1 MEILNGFDYL
11 FSNTSALI
19 FVFLGA
25 VVGMVVGAIPG
36 LSAAAAIAMI
46 VPATFYLDPLSALG
60 FLYVIGKSG
69 RYGGSISA
77 ILFNTPGT
85 AAAAATMQD
94 GYPMTQKGQSGKA
107 LKIATVASVF
117 GDFIGE
123 FILIFGVAYIA
134 AWTLSFGPPE
144 YFAVYFAA
152 FVIIGSVIG
161 KSIIKGIVSTLL
173 GALLSLI
180 GMDPITGESRY
191 TFYIYELENGLN
203 LVPLLIGLFV
213 FSEILFQFN
222 KVLSSKIEEIS
233 IKSNIKSDHSLY
245 FSEIKKCLMIM
256 TRSSAIGAF
265 IGMMPGLGS
274 AVACFVAYGEEKRRS
289 KNKKLWGTGI
299 VEGVAAPESA
309 NNAVSGPTMIP
320 LLTLGIPGSTIA
332 AILIGVFLIHGI
344 QVGPTIFATSK
355 ELVYGLFAC
364 GLLGI
369 VTYGIIGYFFGPLL
383 GRIIAVLSPNMIYPF
398 VLITGFIA
406 AYSARQSLF
415 DVGLAILFGVIGYL
429 LRLTGYSLPALLIA
443 FVLARNAEEAFR
455 QSLLLSEQGIGIF
468 LNRPIAIAFF
478 VVGLLVLFFR
488 IKTKDK
494 SLEN

>member
-1 MEILNGFDYL
+1 MEIIDGFSYL
-11 FSNTSALI
+11 FSNNTALI
-19 FVFLGA
+19 FVFAGA
-25 VVGMVVGAIPG
+25 IVGMVVGAIPG

-85 AAAAATMQD
+85 AASAATMQD

-107 LKIATVASVF
+107 LKIATVSSVF
-117 GDFIGE
+117 GDIFGE
-123 FILIFGVAYIA
+123 LVLIFGVSYIA
-134 AWTLSFGPPE
+134 SWTLSFGPPE

-161 KSIIKGIVSTLL
+161 KSVTKGILSTLL

-191 TFYIYELENGLN
+191 TFNNYELENGLS

-222 KVLSSKIEEIS
+222 EVITKKIKKVAV
-233 IKSNIKSDHSLY
+233 KSNLKTDNSLS
-245 FSEIKKCLMIM
+245 FSEIKKCFMIM
-256 TRSSAIGAF
+256 LRSSAIGAF
-265 IGMMPGLGS
+265 IGIMPGLGS
-274 AVACFVAYGEEKRRS
+274 AVACFVAYGEEKRRA
-289 KNKKLWGTGI
+289 KNKKEWGTGI
-299 VEGVAAPESA
+299 IEGVAAPESA

-344 QVGPTIFATSK
+344 QVGPTIFETSK
-355 ELVYGLFAC
+355 DLVYGLFAS

-369 VTYGIIGYFFGPLL
+369 VIYGVIGYFFGPML
-383 GRIIAVLSPNMIYPF
+383 GRIIALISPNMIYPF

-415 DVGLAILFGVIGYL
+415 DVAVAILFGIIGYF

-455 QSLLLSEQGIGIF
+455 QSLLLSESGIGIF
-468 LNRPIAIAFF
+468 LDRPIAISFF
-478 VVGLLVLFFR
+478 VIGIFVLFFR
-488 IKTKDK
+488 IKSK
-494 SLEN
+494 N

>member
-1 MEILNGFDYL
+1 MEIIDGFSYL
-11 FSNTSALI
+11 FSNNTALI
-19 FVFLGA
+19 FVFAGA
-25 VVGMVVGAIPG
+25 IVGMVVGAIPG

-85 AAAAATMQD
+85 AASAATMQD

-107 LKIATVASVF
+107 LKIATVSSVF
-117 GDFIGE
+117 GDIFGE
-123 FILIFGVAYIA
+123 LVLIFGVAYIA
-134 AWTLSFGPPE
+134 SWTLSFGPPE

-161 KSIIKGIVSTLL
+161 KSVTKGILSTLL

-191 TFYIYELENGLN
+191 TFNNYQLENGLS

-222 KVLSSKIEEIS
+222 EVITKKIKKVAV
-233 IKSNIKSDHSLY
+233 KSNLKTDSSLS
-245 FSEIKKCLMIM
+245 FSEIKKCFMIM
-256 TRSSAIGAF
+256 LRSSAIGAF
-265 IGMMPGLGS
+265 IGIMPGLGS
-274 AVACFVAYGEEKRRS
+274 AVACFVAYGEEKRRA
-289 KNKKLWGTGI
+289 KNKKEWGTGI
-299 VEGVAAPESA
+299 IEGVAAPESA

-344 QVGPTIFATSK
+344 QVGPTIFETSK
-355 ELVYGLFAC
+355 DLVYGLFAS

-369 VTYGIIGYFFGPLL
+369 VIYGVIGYFFGPML
-383 GRIIAVLSPNMIYPF
+383 GRIIALISPNMIYPF

-415 DVGLAILFGVIGYL
+415 DVAVAILFGIIGYF

-455 QSLLLSEQGIGIF
+455 QSLLLSESGIGIF
-468 LNRPIAIAFF
+468 LDRPIAISFF
-478 VVGLLVLFFR
+478 VIGIFVLFFR
-488 IKTKDK
+488 IKSK
-494 SLEN
+494 N

>member
-1 MEILNGFDYL
+1 MEIINGFYYL
-11 FSNTSALI
+11 FSNSSALI
-19 FVFLGA
+19 FVFAGA

-117 GDFIGE
+117 GDFFGE
-123 FILIFGVAYIA
+123 LVLIFGVAIIA
-134 AWTLSFGPPE
+134 SWTLSFGPPE

-161 KSIIKGIVSTLL
+161 KSITKGILSTLL

-191 TFYIYELENGLN
+191 TFNNYELENGLN

-222 KVLSSKIEEIS
+222 QVITDKIKIVAV
-233 IKSNIKSDHSLY
+233 KSNLKTDNSLS
-245 FSEIKKCLMIM
+245 FSEIKKCFMIM
-256 TRSSAIGAF
+256 LRSSAIGAF
-265 IGMMPGLGS
+265 IGIMPGLGS
-274 AVACFVAYGEEKRRS
+274 AVACFVAYGEEKRRA
-289 KNKKLWGTGI
+289 KNKEEWGTGI
-299 VEGVAAPESA
+299 IEGVAAPESA

-344 QVGPTIFATSK
+344 QVGPTIFETSK

-369 VTYGIIGYFFGPLL
+369 VIYGVIGYFFGPLL
-383 GRIIAVLSPNMIYPF
+383 GRTIALLSPNMIYPF

-415 DVGLAILFGVIGYL
+415 DVGVAILFGIIGYF

-443 FVLARNAEEAFR
+443 FVLAKNAEEAFR
-455 QSLLLSEQGIGIF
+455 QSLLLSEAGIGIF
-468 LNRPIAIAFF
+468 LNRPIAISFF
-478 VVGLLVLFFR
+478 IIGFFVLFFK
-488 IKTKDK
+488 IKSK
-494 SLEN
+494 N

>member
-1 MEILNGFDYL
+1 MEIINGFYYL
-11 FSNTSALI
+11 FSNSSALI
-19 FVFLGA
+19 FVFAGA
-25 VVGMVVGAIPG
+25 VVGMIVGAIPG

-94 GYPMTQKGQSGKA
+94 GYPMSQKGQSGKA

-117 GDFIGE
+117 GDFVGE
-123 FILIFGVAYIA
+123 FVLIFGVAIIA
-134 AWTLSFGPPE
+134 SWTLSFGPPE

-161 KSIIKGIVSTLL
+161 KSITKGILSTLL

-191 TFYIYELENGLN
+191 TFNNYELENGLN

-222 KVLSSKIEEIS
+222 QVITEKIKTVA
-233 IKSNIKSDHSLY
+233 IKSNLKTDNSLS
-245 FSEIKKCLMIM
+245 FSEIKKCFMIM
-256 TRSSAIGAF
+256 LRSSAIGAF
-265 IGMMPGLGS
+265 IGIMPGLGS
-274 AVACFVAYGEEKRRS
+274 AVACFVAYGEEKRRA
-289 KNKKLWGTGI
+289 KNKEEWGTGI
-299 VEGVAAPESA
+299 IEGVAAPESA

-344 QVGPTIFATSK
+344 QVGPTIFETSK

-364 GLLGI
+364 GLMGI
-369 VTYGIIGYFFGPLL
+369 VIYGVIGYFFGPLL
-383 GRIIAVLSPNMIYPF
+383 GRTIALLSPNIIYPF

-415 DVGLAILFGVIGYL
+415 DVGVAILFGVIGYF

-443 FVLARNAEEAFR
+443 FVLAKNAEEAFR
-455 QSLLLSEQGIGIF
+455 QSLLLSESGIGIF
-468 LNRPIAIAFF
+468 LDRPIAISFF
-478 VVGLLVLFFR
+478 IIGLSVLFFK
-488 IKTKDK
+488 IKSK
-494 SLEN
+494 N

>member
-60 FLYVIGKSG
+60 FLYVIVKSG

-233 IKSNIKSDHSLY
+233 IKSNIKSDHSLS
-245 FSEIKKCLMIM
+245 FSEDQTL
-256 TRSSAIGAF
+256 
-265 IGMMPGLGS
+265 
-274 AVACFVAYGEEKRRS
+274 
-289 KNKKLWGTGI
+289 
-299 VEGVAAPESA
+299 
-309 NNAVSGPTMIP
+309 IP
-320 LLTLGIPGSTIA
+320 
-332 AILIGVFLIHGI
+332 
-344 QVGPTIFATSK
+344 
-355 ELVYGLFAC
+355 Y
-364 GLLGI
+364 
-369 VTYGIIGYFFGPLL
+369 IINLHKYNHL
-383 GRIIAVLSPNMIYPF
+383 
-398 VLITGFIA
+398 
-406 AYSARQSLF
+406 
-415 DVGLAILFGVIGYL
+415 
-429 LRLTGYSLPALLIA
+429 
-443 FVLARNAEEAFR
+443 
-455 QSLLLSEQGIGIF
+455 
-468 LNRPIAIAFF
+468 
-478 VVGLLVLFFR
+478 
-488 IKTKDK
+488 
-494 SLEN
+494 